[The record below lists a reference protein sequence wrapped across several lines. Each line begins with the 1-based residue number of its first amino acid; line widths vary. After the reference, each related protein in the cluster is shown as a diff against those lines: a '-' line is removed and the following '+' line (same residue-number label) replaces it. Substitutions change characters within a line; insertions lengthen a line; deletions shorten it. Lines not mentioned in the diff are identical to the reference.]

1 VPQTR
6 YARSGDVQIAYQV
19 LGDGPID
26 LIWVAGYVTHLDV
39 YWEDPEYRRFCGRLA
54 SFSRLILFDK
64 RGMGLSDRVRVATLE
79 ERIDDV
85 RAVMDA
91 IGSERAVLMG
101 ASEGGPM
108 SILFAASVPERVR
121 ALILC
126 GAEVKED
133 RTDDWPWGE
142 GTWEEFEGWMQ
153 GVDESWG
160 SGEHFWQIA
169 PTRNGDES
177 VRRWWGKMETNA
189 MTPGAA
195 VEFMRMGHAIDVR
208 DVLPSVRVPTLVLH
222 RTGDRI
228 CHVENG
234 RFEGANIPGAIYVE
248 LPGEDHAPWIDGGDD
263 IIAEIAEFLTGTR
276 EPGPPER
283 VLATVL
289 FTDLVGSTELARTLG
304 DRRWRE
310 LIDRHHGVVRT
321 QLARFRGREIDTA
334 GDGFLAAFDG
344 PARAIRCAE
353 AIMHELRPLE
363 LSIRAGVHT
372 GECEVSAGKLVGVA
386 VHIGA
391 RVVASAGPDEVFVSR
406 TVTDL
411 VAGSGI
417 RFESRGRHHLKG
429 LGGEYELFSVA
440 DLEVPS
446 TS

>member
-1 VPQTR
+1 MPETR
-6 YARSGDVQIAYQV
+6 YARSGDVQIAYQT
-19 LGDGPID
+19 LGEGPLD

-39 YWEDPEYRRFCGRLA
+39 YWEDPGYRRFCERLA
-54 SFSRLILFDK
+54 SFSRLVLFDK

-91 IGSERAVLMG
+91 IGSESAALMG
-101 ASEGGPM
+101 VSEGGPM
-108 SILFAASVPERVR
+108 SILFAASLPERVR

-142 GTWEEFEGWMQ
+142 GTWEEFEGWMDD
-153 GVDESWG
+153 VDEGWG
-160 SGEHFWQIA
+160 KGEHFWQIA
-169 PTRNGDES
+169 PSLAGDGS

-208 DVLPSVRVPTLVLH
+208 HVLPSVRVPTLVIH

-228 CHVENG
+228 CHIENG
-234 RFEGANIPGAIYVE
+234 RYEAARIPGARFVE
-248 LPGEDHAPWIDGGDD
+248 LPGQDHAPWVNGDD
-263 IIAEIAEFLTGTR
+263 ILAEIAEFLTGTR
-276 EPGPPER
+276 EPGAPDR

-289 FTDLVGSTELARTLG
+289 FTDLVGSTDRAEALG
-304 DRRWRE
+304 DRRWRALLE
-310 LIDRHHGVVRT
+310 QHHAAVWT

-344 PARAIRCAE
+344 PARAITCAQ
-353 AIMHELRPLE
+353 AILGELRLLGLE
-363 LSIRAGVHT
+363 ARAGLHT
-372 GECEVSAGKLVGVA
+372 GECEVSGDKLVGIA

-391 RVVASAGPDEVFVSR
+391 RIGALAGPSEVLVSS
-406 TVTDL
+406 TVKDL
-411 VAGSGI
+411 VAGSGLT
-417 RFESRGRHHLKG
+417 FDDAGEHELKG
-429 LGGEYELFSVA
+429 VPERRHLFRV
-440 DLEVPS
+440 VG
-446 TS
+446 

>member
-1 VPQTR
+1 MPETR
-6 YARSGDVQIAYQV
+6 YARSGDVQIAYQT
-19 LGDGPID
+19 LGEGPLD

-39 YWEDPEYRRFCGRLA
+39 YWEDPGYRRFCERLA
-54 SFSRLILFDK
+54 SFSRLVLFDK

-91 IGSERAVLMG
+91 IGSESAALMG
-101 ASEGGPM
+101 VSEGGPM
-108 SILFAASVPERVR
+108 SILFAASLPERVR

-142 GTWEEFEGWMQ
+142 GTWEEFEGWMDD
-153 GVDESWG
+153 VDEGWG
-160 SGEHFWQIA
+160 KGEHFWQIA
-169 PTRNGDES
+169 PSLAGDGS

-208 DVLPSVRVPTLVLH
+208 HVLPSVRVPTLVIH

-228 CHVENG
+228 CHIENG
-234 RFEGANIPGAIYVE
+234 RYEAARIPGARFVE
-248 LPGEDHAPWIDGGDD
+248 LPGQDHAPWVNGDD
-263 IIAEIAEFLTGTR
+263 ILAEIAEFLTGTR
-276 EPGPPER
+276 EPGAPDR

-289 FTDLVGSTELARTLG
+289 FTDLVGSTDRAEALG
-304 DRRWRE
+304 DRRWRALLE
-310 LIDRHHGVVRT
+310 QHHAAVRT

-344 PARAIRCAE
+344 PARAITCAQ
-353 AIMHELRPLE
+353 AILGELRLLGLE
-363 LSIRAGVHT
+363 ARAGLHT
-372 GECEVSAGKLVGVA
+372 GECEVSGDKLVGIA

-391 RVVASAGPDEVFVSR
+391 RIGALAGPSEVLVSS
-406 TVTDL
+406 TVKDL
-411 VAGSGI
+411 VAGSGLT
-417 RFESRGRHHLKG
+417 FDDAGEHELKG
-429 LGGEYELFSVA
+429 VPERRHLFRV
-440 DLEVPS
+440 VG
-446 TS
+446 